1 MSTTTMPL
9 TEKDIQRGIRD
20 CLGSLGFVCY
30 HNAYA
35 IGSDSGFPDLVCVS
49 DDGLLAAVECKGP
62 KGSIRAGQ
70 AEWIERFSRI
80 PGCVFAEIVG
90 PDLTRHW
97 MAYDSAVELI
107 QQWVEKRRNMREYSR
122 KRRATGGQDG

>member
-1 MSTTTMPL
+1 MPL
-9 TEKDIQRGIRD
+9 TEKAIQRGIRD

-49 DDGLLAAVECKGP
+49 DDGLIAAVECKGP

-70 AEWIERFSRI
+70 AAWIGRFQRV
-80 PGCVFAEIVG
+80 PGCVFAGIVG
-90 PDLTRHW
+90 PTDTDRWHG
-97 MAYDSAVELI
+97 YDVARAMIQEFVE
-107 QQWVEKRRNMREYSR
+107 QRREV
-122 KRRATGGQDG
+122 Q